1 MGPKTKG
8 TDGALACLVL
18 SFFGLA
24 VCAYLG
30 FLHLSL
36 LLGELYGGGI
46 CGAPGSVFNCH
57 AVSLS
62 PWGSFLGLPLP
73 LWGII
78 GYLAT
83 AALSVIAWQ
92 FSRWAS
98 RTLTLLWAA
107 ALLFV
112 AVDALLL
119 AVMVTQVRYLC
130 ALCLLS
136 YLVNLLLLLF
146 SQRALS
152 RPMGETLA
160 EIPRAFAAF
169 LPRRA
174 APVWIFWGI
183 VVTGGL
189 GVLAVSGSTR
199 FMTEQ
204 IVRGLRREMIS
215 TIARQPRMTV
225 ETQQDPVRGPS
236 SAEIQVVEFSD
247 FFCPTCRRASAFDA
261 ILEARYRGKISFTF
275 KNFPLDRDCNKA
287 ILRTVHPGACRVAMA
302 AEAAH
307 EQGKFWEFH
316 DLLFRERTS
325 GSMADL
331 EALAVRAGLNLEA
344 FRSCMASG
352 RAAEAVRKDV
362 EEGARLKVTGTP
374 SYLINGVLVQG
385 VLTPTFFEEFLKA
398 LRHSKKTKSGA

>member
-1 MGPKTKG
+1 MGPKKKG

-18 SFFGLA
+18 SLSGLT

-30 FLHLSL
+30 FLHLSV

-46 CGAPGSVFNCH
+46 CGSPGSVFNCH

-83 AALSVIAWQ
+83 GALSVIAWQ
-92 FSRWAS
+92 FRRWAS
-98 RTLTLLWAA
+98 RALTLLWAT

-119 AVMVTQVRYLC
+119 AVMVTQVHYLC

-146 SQRALS
+146 SQRALGH
-152 RPMGETLA
+152 PVGETLA

-183 VVTGGL
+183 VVTGSL
-189 GVLAVSGSTR
+189 GVLAVSGSTC

-204 IVRGLRREMIS
+204 IARSLRGEMIS
-215 TIARQPRMTV
+215 YIARQPRAAV
-225 ETQQDPVRGPS
+225 DTQNDPVRGPT

-247 FFCPTCRRASAFDA
+247 FFCPSCRRASAFNA
-261 ILEARYRGKISFTF
+261 ILEARYRGKVSFTF
-275 KNFPLDRDCNKA
+275 KKFPLDFDCNKS

-302 AEAAH
+302 GECAH

-316 DLLFRERTS
+316 DLFFREGAAGRPVGLNS
-325 GSMADL
+325 I
-331 EALAVRAGLNLEA
+331 AVRAGLNLEG
-344 FRSCMASG
+344 FLSCMASG
-352 RAAEAVRKDV
+352 RATEAVRRDV
-362 EEGARLKVTGTP
+362 EEGARLKVVGTP
-374 SYLINGVLVQG
+374 SYFVNGVLVQG
-385 VLTPTFFEEFLKA
+385 ILTPTLFDELLKV
-398 LRHSKKTKSGA
+398 LRYSKKTNP